1 MKMPSQT
8 TAQRIALL
16 IGFMLYFT
24 PSAFADLALDL
35 EDYRSQKAA
44 LEAEIKRLDQRIK
57 STDSLA
63 MEEKKRSQVLQDRY
77 QTDLKRRRAE
87 LDSLQSNIRKQASE
101 LQNARNL
108 QARAQSKSDNVKAY
122 RNVLGKILAEMCGEF
137 ENLVTQTLPWDREDR
152 VARIQ
157 ALRRDLEAESAGAEE
172 GFSRLR
178 TLYAEEIR
186 FGDEIAVSNRPITRM
201 DGETVNA
208 RILRIGNQWMV
219 YQDDEALRFGVLRR
233 SIAPNGN
240 TNYEWRED
248 LGFEEKQAIKLAIDV
263 KLARKP
269 PQMVSLPLSLS
280 ISKTNEK

>member
-1 MKMPSQT
+1 
-8 TAQRIALL
+8 
-16 IGFMLYFT
+16 MLCLA
-24 PSAFADLALDL
+24 PRAFADIASDL

-63 MEEKKRSQVLQDRY
+63 KEERKRSEVLQDRY
-77 QTDLKRRRAE
+77 QADLKRRRAE
-87 LDSLQSNIRKQASE
+87 LDSLQANIRRQASE
-101 LQNARNL
+101 LQNERNR
-108 QARAQSKSDNVKAY
+108 QARAQSTSDHIKAY
-122 RNVLGKILAEMCGEF
+122 RAALGKILAEMCLEF
-137 ENLVTQTLPWDREDR
+137 ENLVAQTLPWDREDR

-157 ALRRDLEAESAGAEE
+157 ALRRDLETESAGAEE

-178 TLYAEEIR
+178 SLYAEEIR
-186 FGDEIAVSNRPITRM
+186 FGDEVTTVNRPMIRR

-219 YQDDEALRFGVLRR
+219 YQDDEALRFGVLQR
-233 SIAPNGN
+233 SISPDGN
-240 TNYEWRED
+240 INYEWRED
-248 LGFEEKQAIKLAIDV
+248 LSFEERQAVKLAIDV

-280 ISKTNEK
+280 ISKPEEK

>member
-1 MKMPSQT
+1 MSSQT
-8 TAQRIALL
+8 TTTQRIALL
-16 IGFMLYFT
+16 FSFMLCFA
-24 PSAFADLALDL
+24 PFAFATELASEL

-63 MEEKKRSQVLQDRY
+63 KEERKRSKVLQGRY
-77 QTDLKRRRAE
+77 QADIERRRGE
-87 LDSLQSNIRKQASE
+87 LDSLHANIRKQAAE
-101 LQNARNL
+101 LQAMRNR
-108 QARAQSKSDNVKAY
+108 QARAQSTSDNVKAY
-122 RNVLGKILAEMCGEF
+122 RNALSKILVEMCSDF
-137 ENLVTQTLPWDREDR
+137 ENLVAQTLPWDRENR

-157 ALRRDLEAESAGAEE
+157 ALRRDLESGSAEAEE

-178 TLYAEEIR
+178 ALYVEEIR
-186 FGDEIAVSNRPITRM
+186 FGDEIVIVNRPITRR

-219 YQDDEALRFGVLRR
+219 YQDDEALRFGVLQR
-233 SIAPNGN
+233 
-240 TNYEWRED
+240 NYEWKED
-248 LGFEEKQAIKLAIDV
+248 LSFDEKQAVKLAIDV

-280 ISKTNEK
+280 ISATEEK